1 MPACLKCG
9 SEKVIQ
15 GRLVSNRMTWGAVFQ
30 PKSIRFLNLSLY
42 GGAVTDSKSFAC
54 LDCGLIWS
62 SASPEELRTFVKKHC
77 KQA

>member
-1 MPACLKCG
+1 MPAGLKCG

-15 GRLVSNRMTWGAVFQ
+15 GRMVCSARMQRPVFR
-30 PKSIRFLNLSLY
+30 PKSLRFFSFLFS
-42 GGAVTDSKSFAC
+42 GGVLASDKSFAC

-62 SASPEELRTFVKKHC
+62 SAAPDELRTFVKKHC